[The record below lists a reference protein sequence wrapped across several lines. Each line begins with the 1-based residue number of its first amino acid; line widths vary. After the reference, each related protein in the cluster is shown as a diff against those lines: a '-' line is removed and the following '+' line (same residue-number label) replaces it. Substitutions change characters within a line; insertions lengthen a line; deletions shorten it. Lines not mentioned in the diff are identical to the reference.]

1 MINRYVYIFYRY
13 YQGSIHEYNSFEDAL
28 RRFKYDFD
36 YGEAYSIGIY
46 DREAKILHVPYYFG
60 EEQHNLAI
68 EETKKLGYEI
78 EEVQSFE
85 F

>member
-1 MINRYVYIFYRY
+1 MNRYVYIFYRY
-13 YQGSIHEYNSFEDAL
+13 YQRSIREYNSFKDAL
-28 RRFKYDFD
+28 RGFVSDFD
-36 YGEAYSIGIY
+36 YGETYGIGIY
-46 DREAKILHVPYYFG
+46 DREAKVLHVPFYFDEG
-60 EEQHNLAI
+60 QYNLAK

>member
-1 MINRYVYIFYRY
+1 MNRYVYIFYRY

-46 DREAKILHVPYYFG
+46 DREEK
-60 EEQHNLAI
+60 
-68 EETKKLGYEI
+68 
-78 EEVQSFE
+78 SFTCS
-85 F
+85 FLFQ